1 MQPQKDFQKRCTH
14 RANELKQELTDSLYQ
29 LRKKEYLTLQEMV
42 FKTGGLLS
50 MHSLE
55 RYELGRAGGLM
66 PLEIAVIIATALGKK
81 VKIVFENKKEVP
93 AEG

>member
-1 MQPQKDFQKRCTH
+1 MQPQKDFQRLCTS

-29 LRKKEYLTLQEMV
+29 LRKKEYLTLQDM
-42 FKTGGLLS
+42 FAKTGGLLS
-50 MHSLE
+50 MQSLE

-81 VKIVFENKKEVP
+81 VKIIFEKR
-93 AEG
+93 